1 MMPKM
6 DAYEA
11 AVQIRALE
19 DKEKPETLTELLKRA
34 VAAAMRSSY
43 TEIMNAAM
51 TIYMY
56 DREIYI
62 IYHRATVA
70 SHTNQNFTISLV
82 DLFDSTV
89 ISI

>member
-1 MMPKM
+1 MINQANTKI
-6 DAYEA
+6 
-11 AVQIRALE
+11 V
-19 DKEKPETLTELLKRA
+19 
-34 VAAAMRSSY
+34 AMRYVSRIQIPLLFVILCQNIMHHSRAS
-43 TEIMNAAM
+43 EIMNAAM